1 MRFTAP
7 ADFLCLQGITFNAI
21 SVRIALRQSETL
33 TSGAS
38 RSFGNSHHPHA
49 TEGQVATIGSIP
61 MRPMP
66 ISISITKDVEAHGDR
81 GSDSQVDYAEGM
93 YDRKTGEEIATVH

>member
-1 MRFTAP
+1 MICF
-7 ADFLCLQGITFNAI
+7 QGITFNAI

-33 TSGAS
+33 SAS
-38 RSFGNSHHPHA
+38 RSFGNSHGGGGMHA
-49 TEGQVATIGSIP
+49 TEGPVATIGSIP